1 MNDDNA
7 KSRRLMLISK
17 WKSLSRKSLLRER
30 SLTPEMQPESHTK
43 NVKRSSKT
51 REYLTPIANESTSI
65 SGKQPLT
72 VVDTKSLARVCED
85 KENKL
90 LSSDNFQLNNL
101 KVDTVP
107 TINSVIDDRTINHLE
122 TFANL
127 NDDIEGKTHLE
138 VLAADVTLDLSLPF
152 VIGDLV
158 WAYISGYPL
167 WPSLIT
173 QDPIEFLYTKT
184 RSKILFHLKLRCI
197 YTCYPWQFCF

>member
-1 MNDDNA
+1 M
-7 KSRRLMLISK
+7 
-17 WKSLSRKSLLRER
+17 
-30 SLTPEMQPESHTK
+30 
-43 NVKRSSKT
+43 
-51 REYLTPIANESTSI
+51 
-65 SGKQPLT
+65 
-72 VVDTKSLARVCED
+72 
-85 KENKL
+85 
-90 LSSDNFQLNNL
+90 

-107 TINSVIDDRTINHLE
+107 TINSVIDDRTINHFE

-197 YTCYPWQFCF
+197 YTCYSWQFCF